1 MEKTIEMVGSKVLCK
16 REVLKL
22 ARAEILELN
31 LPFCALGD
39 LARDVSF
46 RILHLL
52 SVLEAR
58 LFALFWAF
66 MGD

>member
-39 LARDVSF
+39 FSEGRVLSDLTSF
-46 RILHLL
+46 FVRHG
-52 SVLEAR
+52 A
-58 LFALFWAF
+58 
-66 MGD
+66 